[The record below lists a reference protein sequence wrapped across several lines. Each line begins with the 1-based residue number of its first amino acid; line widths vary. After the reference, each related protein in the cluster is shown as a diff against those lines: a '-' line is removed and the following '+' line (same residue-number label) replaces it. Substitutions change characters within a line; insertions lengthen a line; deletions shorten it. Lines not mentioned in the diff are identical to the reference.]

1 MKAKTEPLKEQEKF
15 PEGTK
20 NETDLSTLPDPEF
33 KKELKKILKELRKA
47 TDRNAGHCNQ
57 GLETKKRSQLKLQ
70 NSFAK
75 TNTELKAK
83 NSKLNNAEKQISD
96 QEYRIMENTQ

>member
-33 KKELKKILKELRKA
+33 KKELIKILKELRKA
-47 TDRNAGHCNQ
+47 IDRNALSQ
-57 GLETKKRSQLKLQ
+57 KLETYKEKPIKIRQFNCLDENQAKGKKQ
-70 NSFAK
+70 K
-75 TNTELKAK
+75 TK
-83 NSKLNNAEKQISD
+83 
-96 QEYRIMENTQ
+96 